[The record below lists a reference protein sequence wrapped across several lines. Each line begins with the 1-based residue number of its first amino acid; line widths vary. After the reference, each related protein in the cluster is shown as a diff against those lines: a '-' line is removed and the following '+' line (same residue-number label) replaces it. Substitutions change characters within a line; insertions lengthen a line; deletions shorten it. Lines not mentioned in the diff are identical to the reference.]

1 MESVVLT
8 SNTAVTPDAALIDMT
23 VPGFLGKAGEG
34 DWIELIA
41 ADIGH
46 DSATSRVVTLFYQT
60 PQNTE
65 VIIGRWDS
73 FANSGAVLAGAVSG
87 FEPVFLS
94 SGGPQAN
101 IRAPL
106 RPIVVPQGWR
116 LRVRGDTAA
125 VAYTITV
132 HGSLIV
138 HSQSDVPAIYSQRR
152 PARCRFEFHTAND
165 SAPKWTGSAGPAHSS
180 PNARAR
186 PSRKLLASGVTTASM
201 ARP

>member
-1 MESVVLT
+1 MANRFARPNRFLQKLFPSSDKTTPVPSELSGTVNLVHPYPGRALEAMESVVLT

-132 HGSLIV
+132 HGALIV
-138 HSQSDVPAIYSQRR
+138 HSQSDVPAIY
-152 PARCRFEFHTAND
+152 
-165 SAPKWTGSAGPAHSS
+165 
-180 PNARAR
+180 
-186 PSRKLLASGVTTASM
+186 
-201 ARP
+201 